1 MSVLVVGSIALDTV
15 KTPIEEHADLLG
27 GSASY
32 AAVGASFFSPV
43 QMVGVVGEDFPTA
56 HVDYFKSRQ
65 IDLEGL
71 QIVQNVVS
79 TRTTLPI
86 LSNVLLQA
94 NDGLLRLTTTDL
106 DVGVSGA
113 IAATVERTGAT
124 TLPARRLATIV
135 RELPASEVTLE
146 VDSKNVASIR
156 CGQSFFKILG
166 LPEEEFPPLPKFDDA
181 KVFNIG
187 QQQLRDGLK
196 KTAYA
201 ISTDETRYV
210 LNGILFSF
218 KDNKL
223 TMVATDGRR
232 LALVD
237 VEMEFPRSQEVDII
251 VPTKCVTELARLIGD
266 EGDLKM
272 SVGDNQVAFEVNG
285 TLLVSKLIE
294 GNYPNYRQVIPG
306 EARERITLERELFHT
321 AVHRVSLLASEKSNS
336 VKLVFSKN
344 NIEICA
350 NTPDVGEARES
361 LAVTYKG
368 KEFSIAFNPEF
379 LMAPLKNLTNDEV
392 FLDLIDEMSPGVIK
406 IQSPFLYVLM
416 PMRIS

>member
-1 MSVLVVGSIALDTV
+1 MKFSVSKEKFLA
-15 KTPIEEHADLLG
+15 
-27 GSASY
+27 
-32 AAVGASFFSPV
+32 
-43 QMVGVVGEDFPTA
+43 
-56 HVDYFKSRQ
+56 
-65 IDLEGL
+65 GL
-71 QIVQNVVS
+71 QTVQNVVS

-94 NDGLLRLTTTDL
+94 SEDKVRLTTTDL
-106 DVGVSGA
+106 DVGVSGGITA
-113 IAATVERTGAT
+113 QIEKPGAT

-135 RELPASEVTLE
+135 RELPAADIQIE

-181 KVFNIG
+181 RTFSIS
-187 QQQLRDGLK
+187 QQLLRDALK
-196 KTAYA
+196 KTSYA

-218 KDNKL
+218 KENKL
-223 TMVATDGRR
+223 TLVATDGRR

-237 VEMEFPRSQEVDII
+237 LEVEFPRSQEVDII
-251 VPTKCVTELARLIGD
+251 VPTKAVTELGRLLGD
-266 EGDLKM
+266 EGDVRL
-272 SVGDNQVAFEVNG
+272 SVGENQVSFQIG
-285 TLLVSKLIE
+285 DTLLASKLIE

-306 EARERITLERELFHT
+306 EAKERVTLERELFLN
-321 AVHRVSLLASEKSNS
+321 AVHRVSLLSSEKSNS

-344 NIEICA
+344 NIEIAA

-361 LAVTYKG
+361 LAVAYKG
-368 KEFSIAFNPEF
+368 REFSIAFNPEF
-379 LMAPLKNLTNDEV
+379 LQAPLRALPNDEI

>member
-1 MSVLVVGSIALDTV
+1 
-15 KTPIEEHADLLG
+15 
-27 GSASY
+27 
-32 AAVGASFFSPV
+32 
-43 QMVGVVGEDFPTA
+43 
-56 HVDYFKSRQ
+56 
-65 IDLEGL
+65 
-71 QIVQNVVS
+71 VVS

-94 NDGLLRLTTTDL
+94 EGDQVRLTTTDL
-106 DVGVSGA
+106 DVGVSGGITA
-113 IAATVERTGAT
+113 QIEKPGAT

-135 RELPASEVTLE
+135 RELPAADIQIE

-166 LPEEEFPPLPKFDDA
+166 LPEEEFPPLPKFDDTRT
-181 KVFNIG
+181 FTIP
-187 QQQLRDGLK
+187 QQALRDALK
-196 KTAYA
+196 KTSYA

-218 KDNKL
+218 KENKL
-223 TMVATDGRR
+223 TLVATDGRR

-237 VEMEFPRSQEVDII
+237 LEVEFPRSQEADII
-251 VPTKCVTELARLIGD
+251 VPTKAVTELGRLLGD
-266 EGDLKM
+266 EGDVRL
-272 SVGDNQVAFEVNG
+272 SVGENQVSFQIND
-285 TLLVSKLIE
+285 TLLASKLIE

-306 EARERITLERELFHT
+306 EAKERVTLERELFLN
-321 AVHRVSLLASEKSNS
+321 AVHRVSLLSSEKSNS

-344 NIEICA
+344 NIEIAA

-361 LAVTYKG
+361 LAVAYKG
-368 KEFSIAFNPEF
+368 REFSIAFNPEF
-379 LMAPLKNLTNDEV
+379 LQAPLRALSNDEV
-392 FLDLIDEMSPGVIK
+392 YLDMIDEMSPGVIK